1 MKRVLSL
8 LFLPAILSLATL
20 TGCGED
26 CPAPGTGIQPYF
38 APHLPKKDTDAAT
51 WLGYPFPADHRKT
64 SSGAPDFSD
73 FPNPRDIG
81 LLEHYVD
88 IISRELT
95 GFSPISGMYL
105 SFNGSINTSS
115 LPAILTETRS
125 VNSAIQL
132 IDVSADSPE
141 YGMRRPLR
149 WEYWDAAT
157 NFFPKNTLAAAPV
170 WGTPLREDTT
180 YAFVVTKAL
189 KGMDGHPAQSPVL
202 VQSLLDN
209 TLPADCGAGGASAGL
224 IKKLRSQFAPLR
236 RFLNSDTL
244 NTNDVV
250 AATVFTTGGFTDEM
264 QTIHDQIQSAAAP
277 TLTGTWQTFEPA
289 TDDTTERDASATSGD
304 TTGPQPHH
312 QQKTFQWSSSA
323 TVTYN
328 VLETSFQ
335 SPNYQHGQIP
345 YNTGGAFSF
354 AEGVPQVGSSEELRL
369 VITLP
374 ATAPA
379 QGACYPVV
387 IYAHGTGGDA
397 YSFVEETAGRLAA
410 RGLAGVSIDQPLHGQ
425 RKKGRH
431 FSVSTASF
439 NFANPDAARST
450 FRQGAVDIFALSRLL
465 QGGLVIPAEVS
476 PTGEALCLKSDDI
489 GFFGHSQGGIT
500 GAIAAAY
507 EEGVD
512 AWVLSGTGGG
522 LSITILERKDLV
534 DFKGLMSLL
543 LQFQANETLT
553 ELHPTLQVIQSVVD
567 ITDPIHYAPYW
578 SSRSS
583 HSATQN
589 ILLTSGELDAQTPH
603 RTGAA
608 LALAARI
615 PQVAPVEYPVVE
627 YEILGIPAADAP
639 VSANLADTHTSGFLQ
654 WRKAFTQPSNYSNH
668 FLIFHRPEA
677 INASMRFLETSV
689 TEAAPVIERS
699 PSADVR

>member
-1 MKRVLSL
+1 MQRVLFL
-8 LFLPAILSLATL
+8 LSFVTVLAMLSLP
-20 TGCGED
+20 GCGED
-26 CPAPGTGIQPYF
+26 CPAPGGGIQAYF
-38 APHLPKKDTDAAT
+38 APHLPKQDTEAAT
-51 WLGYPFPADHRKT
+51 WLGYPFPADHRRT

-81 LLEHYVD
+81 LLDHYGE
-88 IISRELT
+88 IIAKELS
-95 GFSPISGMYL
+95 GFSPISGVYL
-105 SFNGSINTSS
+105 SFNGSVNPAS
-115 LPAILTETRS
+115 LPSILTETRS

-132 IDVSADSPE
+132 IDISADSPE

-170 WGTPLREDTT
+170 WGTPLRQNTT
-180 YAFVVTKAL
+180 YAFVVTNAL
-189 KGMDGHPAQSPVL
+189 KGMDGHAAQSPAL
-202 VQSLLDN
+202 VQSLLN
-209 TLPADCGAGGASAGL
+209 NSLPADCGAGGASAGL
-224 IKKLRSQFAPLR
+224 VKKLRSQFAPLR
-236 RFLNSDTL
+236 RFLKSDTL
-244 NTNDVV
+244 SSSDVV
-250 AATVFTTGGFTDEM
+250 AATVFTTGAFTHEL
-264 QTIHDQIQSAAAP
+264 QTIYEQIQGADAP
-277 TLTGTWQTFEPA
+277 ALTGVWQTFEA
-289 TDDTTERDASATSGD
+289 STEDSAERDSSATNEG
-304 TTGPQPHH
+304 TTGPALHY

-328 VLETSFQ
+328 VLETGLK

-345 YNTGGAFSF
+345 YNSGGAFAF
-354 AEGVPQVGSSEELRL
+354 AEGVPQVASSEDLRL

-374 ATAPA
+374 ATAPPS
-379 QGACYPVV
+379 GECYPVV

-410 RGLAGVSIDQPLHGQ
+410 RGLAGISMDQPLHGQ

-431 FSVSTASF
+431 FSASTASF

-450 FRQGAVDIFALSRLL
+450 FRQGAVDIFALTRRL
-465 QGGLVIPAEVS
+465 QEGLLIPAEVS
-476 PTGEALCLKSDDI
+476 PTANDLCLKGESI

-500 GAIAAAY
+500 GAMAAAY
-507 EEGVD
+507 EEAVD
-512 AWVLSGTGGG
+512 AWMFSGTGGG
-522 LSITILERKDLV
+522 LSITILERKDLM
-534 DFKGLMSLL
+534 DFKGLMTLL

-578 SSRSS
+578 SARSGPS
-583 HSATQN
+583 GLQN
-589 ILLTSGELDAQTPH
+589 ILLTSGEIDAQTPH

-639 VSANLADTHTSGFLQ
+639 VSANVATSHTSGFLQ
-654 WRKAFTQPSNYSNH
+654 WRKAFTQPSNFSNH

-677 INASMRFLETSV
+677 INASMRFLETNVS
-689 TEAAPVIERS
+689 EDAPIIERS